1 MAAADFDEERASNHS
16 GIVSALRSHVLGI
29 VKTFDSKRGIGI
41 IHGQN
46 GGNYP
51 VILAGVIRLK
61 PLKPANVFVS
71 VYGT

>member
-1 MAAADFDEERASNHS
+1 
-16 GIVSALRSHVLGI
+16 VLGI

-51 VILAGVIRLK
+51 VILADVIRLK
-61 PLKPANVFVS
+61 PLKAGQRVRFS
-71 VYGT
+71 VRYVKSHLFATTVGSIR